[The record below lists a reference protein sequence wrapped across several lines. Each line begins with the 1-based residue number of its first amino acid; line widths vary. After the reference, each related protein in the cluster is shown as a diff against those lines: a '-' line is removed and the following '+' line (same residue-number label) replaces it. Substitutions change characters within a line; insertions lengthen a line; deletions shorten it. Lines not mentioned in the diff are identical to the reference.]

1 MIGEGHLIKAF
12 DLRAETVEIFLLTA
26 SGECRKRPAMERAFK
41 GNRSIALR
49 VTGGGVVFTR
59 HLDRAFKRLGAG
71 IREEDRVGEGVLN
84 QPTGE
89 PLAIGDLIEI
99 RRVPKFLGLRLKR
112 RHEMRVSVANG
123 INRDARAEIEIA
135 LACGRNQPSALAS
148 LKRKVHS
155 REYRQKRR

>member
-1 MIGEGHLIKAF
+1 
-12 DLRAETVEIFLLTA
+12 
-26 SGECRKRPAMERAFK
+26 ME
-41 GNRSIALR
+41 
-49 VTGGGVVFTR
+49 GVVERDQFEAFGVPGVLVIGAR
-59 HLDRAFKRLGAG
+59 SLDRAFHRFGARIG
-71 IREEDRVGEGVLN
+71 EEDRVGEGVLN